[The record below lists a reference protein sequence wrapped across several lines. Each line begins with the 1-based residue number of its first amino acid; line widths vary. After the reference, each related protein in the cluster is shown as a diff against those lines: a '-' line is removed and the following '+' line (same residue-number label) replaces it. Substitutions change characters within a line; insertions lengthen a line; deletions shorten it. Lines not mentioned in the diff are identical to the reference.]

1 MIFNHTENE
10 MKKLLKCSL
19 IFVIAILFSTTVFA
33 GTPVSSGDA
42 TMSLVKDEKAELKFG
57 QYGTFEKAKSNIDTT
72 NKTIDITLK
81 VTNNEKPGEDQTTT
95 ALKAGE
101 VVFLIDGS
109 RSMKTNKVNVNGTET
124 TREQIVID
132 AAKTLTDKLFKQNK
146 DMKVGVVEFAT
157 STTVSEEGTENDA
170 KTITQSLV
178 SSADEATKALETVAN
193 DTMGARTDL
202 EAGLDA
208 AEKLLNTTKTD
219 NSKKYIITLTDAIPN
234 VAIGVTP
241 QTDGT
246 QFTSAYDEKVFTP
259 TKKKLTSLKSSGINV
274 ISLLI
279 NMTDD
284 EIQISTMN
292 PKPTYKEVAEDIFG
306 TTSTPTA
313 GPVYYV
319 EDSTATTAITDSI
332 YNDLFETKTVKATAK
347 YKLTNIVI
355 KDYIPQNYVDN
366 FNFSYVSQ
374 PNIGSI
380 STEIDKTD
388 NSITWSIPELGVG
401 KTATVTYRLSLKD
414 QFDSDI
420 LNIDLPTNKNVT
432 VDYKENGKDGNQ
444 VKSDKCPVVK
454 LATEPKKEEP
464 KTPDNIPKAG
474 TNDAQIFALIIIAAV
489 VGTISFVLYK
499 KNNK

>member
-1 MIFNHTENE
+1 
-10 MKKLLKCSL
+10 
-19 IFVIAILFSTTVFA
+19 
-33 GTPVSSGDA
+33 
-42 TMSLVKDEKAELKFG
+42 
-57 QYGTFEKAKSNIDTT
+57 
-72 NKTIDITLK
+72 
-81 VTNNEKPGEDQTTT
+81 
-95 ALKAGE
+95 
-101 VVFLIDGS
+101 
-109 RSMKTNKVNVNGTET
+109 
-124 TREQIVID
+124 
-132 AAKTLTDKLFKQNK
+132 
-146 DMKVGVVEFAT
+146 
-157 STTVSEEGTENDA
+157 
-170 KTITQSLV
+170 
-178 SSADEATKALETVAN
+178 
-193 DTMGARTDL
+193 
-202 EAGLDA
+202 
-208 AEKLLNTTKTD
+208 
-219 NSKKYIITLTDAIPN
+219 
-234 VAIGVTP
+234 
-241 QTDGT
+241 
-246 QFTSAYDEKVFTP
+246 
-259 TKKKLTSLKSSGINV
+259 
-274 ISLLI
+274 
-279 NMTDD
+279 
-284 EIQISTMN
+284 MN

-401 KTATVTYRLSLKD
+401 ETATVTYRLSLKD

-474 TNDAQIFALIIIAAV
+474 TNDAQIFALIIMAAV